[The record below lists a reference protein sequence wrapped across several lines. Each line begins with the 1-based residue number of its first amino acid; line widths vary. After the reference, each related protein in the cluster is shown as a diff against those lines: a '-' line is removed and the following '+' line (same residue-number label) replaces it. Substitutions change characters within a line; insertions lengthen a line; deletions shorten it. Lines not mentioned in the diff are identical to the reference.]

1 MTTVAGPRLLFA
13 APLLALLA
21 CGPSATRCD
30 KCGGTA
36 VVAAIGEPNS
46 VLPPLVYETV
56 GRDIGDLIFERLADL
71 QAGGSPVD
79 SSAFVP
85 RLASNWQRVDSLTW
99 RFHLRPGARWQD
111 GTPVTAEDVRFSFEA
126 FGDSVLD
133 APARLSLAG
142 RVQVEVEDSR
152 TVRIRFAEAS
162 PEQLY
167 DATFHVRVI
176 PAHIWA
182 PIPRA
187 AWATDTSLSRI
198 VGSGPYRLRQ
208 WKRGQH
214 VVLEADTAAPRRP
227 HIDRLIW
234 RFAGNP
240 DAALNLVLSGEA
252 DLLETVGAHQNVR
265 RFDGDTRYDLR
276 SYPAA
281 MYGFLAF
288 RIADHQGRAH
298 PLFGSRDVR
307 RALAAGADRATVAKA
322 LFGKDSEPPTG
333 PMSRLLWINSPKVSV
348 LPYDPAVA
356 SQILDSVGWRRE
368 AGGWRTRGRQTM
380 AFEILVPSSSSIR
393 RQAAVMLQESWR
405 GLGVKV
411 SVTAV
416 DFPVFQERIS
426 KGQFDSYIGA
436 YLDQPSARGLADG
449 WTRKGWDGLNYGRY
463 VSSAFDS
470 LLARAE
476 RMADPEA
483 AKALYGEALDTLN
496 ADVPALFLYAPSS
509 MAAIRRTLEG
519 VRLNP
524 YSWISEIPTWRVA
537 NPVEAPTVTASSPAR

>member
-1 MTTVAGPRLLFA
+1 MLYSRRLLFA
-13 APLLALLA
+13 APVLALLG
-21 CGPSATRCD
+21 CRPSATRCD
-30 KCGGTA
+30 ECGGTA

-71 QAGGSPVD
+71 RAGGSPVD
-79 SSAFVP
+79 PSAFIP
-85 RLASNWQRVDSLTW
+85 RLAASWKRLDSLTW

-111 GTPVTAEDVRFSFEA
+111 GTPVSAEDVRFSFEA
-126 FGDSVLD
+126 FADSVLD

-142 RVQVEVEDSR
+142 RVQVEVEDAR
-152 TVRIRFAEAS
+152 TLRIRFAEPS

-182 PIPRA
+182 SIPRA
-187 AWATDTSLSRI
+187 AWAADTNLSRV

-214 VVLEADTAAPRRP
+214 IVLEADTAAPRRP

-252 DLLETVGAHQNVR
+252 DLLETVGAYQNAR

-307 RALAAGADRATVAKA
+307 RALAAGVDRATVAKA
-322 LFGKDSEPPTG
+322 LFGKDSEAPTG

-348 LPYDPAVA
+348 LPYDAALA
-356 SQILDSVGWRRE
+356 SQVLDSVGWGRE
-368 AGGWRTRGRQTM
+368 PSGWRTKGRQTL

-393 RQAAVMLQESWR
+393 RQAAVMLQEAWR

-449 WTRKGWDGLNYGRY
+449 WTRKGWDGVNYGRY
-463 VSSAFDS
+463 VNSAFDS

-483 AKALYGEALDTLN
+483 ARSLYREALDTLN
-496 ADVPALFLYAPSS
+496 ADAPALFLYAPSS
-509 MAAIRRTLEG
+509 MAAVRRTLEG

-524 YSWISEIPTWRVA
+524 YSWISDIPSWRVA
-537 NPVEAPTVTASSPAR
+537 NLSQVRTATAASPAR

>member
-1 MTTVAGPRLLFA
+1 MPYKRLLFA
-13 APLLALLA
+13 APLLALLG
-21 CGPSATRCD
+21 CGQSATRCD
-30 KCGGTA
+30 QCGGTA

-71 QAGGSPVD
+71 RAGGSPVD
-79 SSAFVP
+79 TSAFIP
-85 RLASNWQRVDSLTW
+85 RLASSWKRLDSLTW
-99 RFHLRPGARWQD
+99 QFHLRPGARWQD
-111 GTPVTAEDVRFSFEA
+111 GTPVSAEDVRFSFEA
-126 FGDSVLD
+126 FADSLLD

-142 RVQVEVEDSR
+142 RVQVEVEDAR
-152 TVRIRFAEAS
+152 TLRIRFAEPS

-176 PAHIWA
+176 PAHVWA
-182 PIPRA
+182 SIPRA
-187 AWATDTSLSRI
+187 AWAADTNLSRL

-214 VVLEADTAAPRRP
+214 VVLEADTAAPRRS

-252 DLLETVGAHQNVR
+252 DLLETVGAHQNAG
-265 RFDGDTRYDLR
+265 RFDGDTRFDLR
-276 SYPAA
+276 AYPAA

-288 RIADHQGRAH
+288 RIADHQGGAH
-298 PLFGSRDVR
+298 PLFGSRDIR
-307 RALAAGADRATVAKA
+307 RALAAGVDRTTLAKA

-333 PMSRLLWINSPKVSV
+333 PMSRLLWISSPKVSV
-348 LPYDPAVA
+348 LPYDASVA
-356 SQILDSVGWRRE
+356 SQVLDSVGWRRE
-368 AGGWRTRGRQTM
+368 PSGWRTKGRQTL

-393 RQAAVMLQESWR
+393 KQAAVMLQEAWR

-449 WTRKGWDGLNYGRY
+449 WTRKGWGGLNYGRY
-463 VSSAFDS
+463 VNPAFDS

-476 RMADPEA
+476 RMADAEA
-483 AKALYGEALDTLN
+483 AKSLYREALDTLN
-496 ADVPALFLYAPSS
+496 ADAPALFLYAPSS
-509 MAAIRRTLEG
+509 IAAVRRTLEG

-524 YSWISEIPTWRVA
+524 YSWISGIPTWRVA
-537 NPVEAPTVTASSPAR
+537 NPVEVRTATASSPAR

>member
-1 MTTVAGPRLLFA
+1 MLYSHRLLFA
-13 APLLALLA
+13 APVLALLG

-30 KCGGTA
+30 ECGGTA

-71 QAGGSPVD
+71 RAGGSPVD
-79 SSAFVP
+79 PSAFIP
-85 RLASNWQRVDSLTW
+85 RLAASWKRLDSLTW

-111 GTPVTAEDVRFSFEA
+111 GTPVSAEDVRFSFEA
-126 FGDSVLD
+126 FTDSVLD

-142 RVQVEVEDSR
+142 RVQVEVEDAR
-152 TVRIRFAEAS
+152 TLRIRFAEPS

-182 PIPRA
+182 SIPRA
-187 AWATDTSLSRI
+187 AWAADTNLSRV

-214 VVLEADTAAPRRP
+214 IVLEADTAAPRRP

-252 DLLETVGAHQNVR
+252 DLLETVGAYQNAR

-307 RALAAGADRATVAKA
+307 RALAAGVDRATVAKA
-322 LFGKDSEPPTG
+322 LFGKDSEAPTG

-348 LPYDPAVA
+348 LPYDAAVA
-356 SQILDSVGWRRE
+356 SQVLDSVGWRRE
-368 AGGWRTRGRQTM
+368 PSGWRTKGRQTL
-380 AFEILVPSSSSIR
+380 AFEVLVPSSSSIR
-393 RQAAVMLQESWR
+393 RQAAVMLQEAWR

-411 SVTAV
+411 SVTVV

-426 KGQFDSYIGA
+426 RGQFDSYIGA

-463 VSSAFDS
+463 VNSAFDS

-476 RMADPEA
+476 RLADPEA
-483 AKALYGEALDTLN
+483 ARSLYREALDTLN
-496 ADVPALFLYAPSS
+496 ADAPALFLYAPSS
-509 MAAIRRTLEG
+509 TAAVRRTLEG

-524 YSWISEIPTWRVA
+524 YSWISEIPSWRVA
-537 NPVEAPTVTASSPAR
+537 NLSEVRTATASSPAR